1 MNFEHCIR
9 CTICVENCPVFRVN
23 PEFPGPKQSG
33 PDSQRFRMTGEK
45 SVDSWVS
52 LCSQCKKCEVA
63 CPYGVNPAEIILNAQ
78 IKYTGEH
85 MRSPVAIMF
94 ANNFYLGTL
103 GSLAAPIA
111 NRIAATGIA
120 KKFFNLAGISTYMPF
135 PSFDLMSMNKGRRK
149 TGKGPKKVVFFYGCF
164 LNFNRPDIGR
174 KIRDLLVSLNLEVVM
189 PSQVCCGLPALG
201 NGQIELARKF
211 AAKNAAVFGEY
222 INKGYDLIYSCT
234 SCGLTLTH
242 DYPGILGIASG
253 KKIAENSYNVNEYI
267 LRLMDENYI
276 TPEFKE
282 VNKKVAYHIPCH
294 LRASGIGYPAARIF
308 AKIPGL
314 DFTVLDDF
322 CCGLSGSYGFK
333 KKNQETALKV
343 GAQAAAAIK
352 KTDPGAVVA
361 DCGAC
366 RMQLSYLSGLPAMDP
381 SEIITESLVI
391 RCQGGL

>member
-23 PEFPGPKQSG
+23 PEFPGPKQAG

-45 SVDSWVS
+45 SVDNWVS
-52 LCSQCKKCEVA
+52 LCSQCKRCEVA

-78 IKYTGEH
+78 IKYAGEH

-94 ANNFYLGTL
+94 ANNYYLGTL

-111 NRIAATGIA
+111 NRIAATGFA
-120 KKFFNLAGISTYMPF
+120 KRIFNFAGISTYMPF
-135 PSFDLMSMNKGRRK
+135 PSFELMSMNKGRRK
-149 TGKGPKKVVFFYGCF
+149 SGKGLKKVVFFYGCF

-174 KIRDLLVSLNLEVVM
+174 KIRDLLVSLDLEVVM

-201 NGQIELARKF
+201 NGQIDLARKF

-253 KKIAENSYNVNEYI
+253 KKIAENSYNINEYI
-267 LRLMDENYI
+267 LRLVDENYI
-276 TPEFKE
+276 SLDFKE
-282 VNKKVAYHIPCH
+282 ANRKIAYHVPCH
-294 LRASGIGYPAARIF
+294 LRALGIGYPAVRLF
-308 AKIPGL
+308 AKIPG
-314 DFTVLDDF
+314 FECTVLDDC

-333 KKNQETALKV
+333 RKNQETALKI
-343 GAQAAAAIK
+343 GAQAAVAIK
-352 KTDPGAVVA
+352 KSNSGAVVS

-366 RMQLSYLSGLPAMDP
+366 RMQLAHLSGIPALDP
-381 SEIITESLVI
+381 IEIITDSLVI
-391 RCQGGL
+391 R

>member
-9 CTICVENCPVFRVN
+9 CTICVENCPVFSVN
-23 PEFPGPKQSG
+23 PEFPGPKQAG

-52 LCSQCKKCEVA
+52 LCSQCKRCEVA

-78 IKYTGEH
+78 IKYAGEH

-120 KKFFNLAGISTYMPF
+120 RKIFNFAGISTYMPF

-149 TGKGPKKVVFFYGCF
+149 SGKGLKKVVFFYGCF

-189 PSQVCCGLPALG
+189 PSQVCCGLPSLG
-201 NGQIELARKF
+201 NGQIDLARKF
-211 AAKNAAVFGEY
+211 ASKNAAVFGEY

-253 KKIAENSYNVNEYI
+253 KKIAENSYNINEYI

-276 TPEFKE
+276 SLDFKE
-282 VNKKVAYHIPCH
+282 INRKIAYHVPCH
-294 LRASGIGYPAARIF
+294 LRALGIGYPAVRLF

-314 DFTVLDDF
+314 EYTVLDDC

-333 KKNQETALKV
+333 KKNQETALKI
-343 GAQAAAAIK
+343 GAQAASAIEK
-352 KTDPGAVVA
+352 SNPGAVVA

-366 RMQLSYLSGLPAMDP
+366 RMQLAYLSGIPAIDP

-391 RCQGGL
+391 G

>member
-23 PEFPGPKQSG
+23 PEFPGPKQAG

-52 LCSQCKKCEVA
+52 LCSQCKRCEVA

-78 IKYTGEH
+78 IKYAGEH

-120 KKFFNLAGISTYMPF
+120 RKIFNFAGISTYMPF

-149 TGKGPKKVVFFYGCF
+149 SGKGLKKVVFFYGCF

-189 PSQVCCGLPALG
+189 PSQVCCGLPSLG
-201 NGQIELARKF
+201 NGQIDLARKF
-211 AAKNAAVFGEY
+211 ASKNAAVFGEY

-253 KKIAENSYNVNEYI
+253 KKIAENSYNINEYI

-276 TPEFKE
+276 SLDFKE
-282 VNKKVAYHIPCH
+282 INRKIAYHVPCH
-294 LRASGIGYPAARIF
+294 LRALGIGYPAVRLF

-314 DFTVLDDF
+314 EYTVLDDC

-333 KKNQETALKV
+333 KKNQETALKI
-343 GAQAAAAIK
+343 GAQAAVAIK
-352 KTDPGAVVA
+352 KSNPGAVVA

-366 RMQLSYLSGLPAMDP
+366 RMQLAYLSGIPAIDP

-391 RCQGGL
+391 G

>member
-23 PEFPGPKQSG
+23 PEFPGPKQAG

-45 SVDSWVS
+45 SVDNWVS
-52 LCSQCKKCEVA
+52 LCSQCKRCEVA

-78 IKYTGEH
+78 IKYAGEH

-103 GSLAAPIA
+103 GSLSAPIA

-120 KKFFNLAGISTYMPF
+120 KKIFNFAGISTYMPF

-149 TGKGPKKVVFFYGCF
+149 SGKGLKKVVFFYGCF

-189 PSQVCCGLPALG
+189 PSQVCCGLPSLG
-201 NGQIELARKF
+201 NGQIDLARKF

-253 KKIAENSYNVNEYI
+253 KKIAENSYNINEYI

-276 TPEFKE
+276 SLDFKE
-282 VNKKVAYHIPCH
+282 INRKIAYHVPCH
-294 LRASGIGYPAARIF
+294 LRALGIGYPAVRLF

-314 DFTVLDDF
+314 EYTVLDDC

-333 KKNQETALKV
+333 KKNQETSLKI

-352 KTDPGAVVA
+352 KSNPGAIVA

-366 RMQLSYLSGLPAMDP
+366 RMQLAYLSGIPAIDP

-391 RCQGGL
+391 G

>member
-1 MNFEHCIR
+1 
-9 CTICVENCPVFRVN
+9 
-23 PEFPGPKQSG
+23 
-33 PDSQRFRMTGEK
+33 
-45 SVDSWVS
+45 
-52 LCSQCKKCEVA
+52 VA

-78 IKYTGEH
+78 IKYAGEH

-94 ANNFYLGTL
+94 ANNYYLGTL

-135 PSFDLMSMNKGRRK
+135 PSFDFISMNKGRRK
-149 TGKGPKKVVFFYGCF
+149 SGKGQKKVVFFYGCF

-174 KIRDLLVSLNLEVVM
+174 KIRDMLISLDLEVVM

-201 NGQIELARKF
+201 NGQIDLARKF
-211 AAKNAAVFGEY
+211 ATKNAAVFGEY

-253 KKIAENSYNVNEYI
+253 RKIAENSYNVNEYI
-267 LRLMDENYI
+267 LRLIDENYI
-276 TPEFKE
+276 TAEFSE
-282 VNKKVAYHIPCH
+282 VNKKIAYHVPCH
-294 LRASGIGYPAARIF
+294 LRALGIGYPAVRLF
-308 AKIPGL
+308 SKIPGL
-314 DFTVLDDF
+314 DCTVLDDN

-333 KKNQETALKV
+333 KKNQATSLKV

-352 KTDPGAVVA
+352 KSNPETVVA

-366 RMQLSYLSGLPAMDP
+366 RMQLSYMSGIPALDP

-391 RCQGGL
+391 K

>member
-33 PDSQRFRMTGEK
+33 PDAQRFRMTGEK

-52 LCSQCKKCEVA
+52 LCSQCKRCEVA

-78 IKYTGEH
+78 IKYAGEH

-135 PSFDLMSMNKGRRK
+135 PSFDLISMNKGRRK
-149 TGKGPKKVVFFYGCF
+149 IGKGIKKVVFFYGCF

-211 AAKNAAVFGEY
+211 ATKNAAVFGEY

-253 KKIAENSYNVNEYI
+253 KKIAENSYNINEYI

-276 TPEFKE
+276 TPDFKE
-282 VNKKVAYHIPCH
+282 VNKKIAYHVPCH
-294 LRASGIGYPAARIF
+294 LRASGIGYPAARLF

-314 DFTVLDDF
+314 DYTVLDDF

-343 GAQAAAAIK
+343 GEQAAVAIK
-352 KTDPGAVVA
+352 KLNPGAVVA

-366 RMQLSYLSGLPAMDP
+366 RMQLSYLSGIPAMDP

-391 RCQGGL
+391 R

>member
-33 PDSQRFRMTGEK
+33 PDSQRFRMTGER

-52 LCSQCKKCEVA
+52 LCSQCKRCEVA
-63 CPYGVNPAEIILNAQ
+63 CPYGVNPAEIILKAQ
-78 IKYTGEH
+78 IKYAGEH

-135 PSFDLMSMNKGRRK
+135 PSFDLISMNKGRRK
-149 TGKGPKKVVFFYGCF
+149 TGKGLKKVVFFYGCF
-164 LNFNRPDIGR
+164 LNFNRPDIGK

-253 KKIAENSYNVNEYI
+253 KKIAENSYNINEYI
-267 LRLMDENYI
+267 LRLMEENYI
-276 TPEFKE
+276 TLDFKE
-282 VNKKVAYHIPCH
+282 VNRKIAYHVPCH
-294 LRASGIGYPAARIF
+294 LRATGIGYPAARLF

-314 DFTVLDDF
+314 EYTILDDY

-333 KKNQETALKV
+333 KKNQETAIKI
-343 GAQAAAAIK
+343 GSQAAIAIRK
-352 KTDPGAVVA
+352 LSPDAVVA

-366 RMQLSYLSGLPAMDP
+366 RMQLSHLSGIPAIDP

-391 RCQGGL
+391 K